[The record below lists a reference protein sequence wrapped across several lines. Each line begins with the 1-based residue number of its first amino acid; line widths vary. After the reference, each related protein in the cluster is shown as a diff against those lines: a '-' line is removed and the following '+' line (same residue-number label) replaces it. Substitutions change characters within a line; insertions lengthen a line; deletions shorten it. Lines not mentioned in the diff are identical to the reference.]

1 MPDRLR
7 VLLVDDDKDFISDF
21 TALSRDVFRL
31 DSAQSGE
38 EALRRLS
45 DDAYDAMLLDL
56 RLGRGIDGIETL
68 RRIRPAQPDLPVIMI
83 TEYAS
88 VETAVEAMKLGAFH
102 YMSKHPN
109 IRELRA
115 IIEKELGSV
124 RWKRMFLQE
133 MESRH
138 GRMIGESEAIRQV
151 RALVLRVAPTSAPV
165 LIEGENGTG
174 KELVAHEIHMR
185 SGRSG
190 GPYVTVNCAAIPH
203 SLFESESFGH
213 EKGAFTGAVS
223 RRIGRFEQADGGTI
237 FLDEIGTLALDM
249 QSKLLRV
256 LENKTLTRVG
266 GTQTIRV
273 DARVV
278 AASNRILADETAAGR
293 FREDLF
299 HRLNVITIR
308 IPPLR
313 ERREDIPV
321 LAEHFAASFRPVPD
335 GREPFF
341 TAEAMRMM
349 KNYDWPG
356 NVRELRNVVER
367 SVILASGF
375 PVRPEELRL
384 DHRPVEKAGVFSDLL
399 GMEYRKARKEA
410 LDRFKKAYLSDLMKR
425 SGGNV
430 TRAAEMAKLPRTSL
444 HRILSDKDG

>member
-7 VLLVDDDKDFISDF
+7 VLLVDDDKDFIRDF
-21 TALSRDVFRL
+21 TALGRDAFHL
-31 DSAQSGE
+31 DSAESGE

-68 RRIRPAQPDLPVIMI
+68 KRIRPAHPDLPVIMI

-124 RWKRMFLQE
+124 RWKRLFLQE

-138 GRMIGESEAIRQV
+138 GRMIGESEAFRQV
-151 RALVLRVAPTSAPV
+151 KALITRVAPTSAPV

-174 KELVAHEIHMR
+174 KELVAREIHLR

-190 GPYVTVNCAAIPH
+190 GPYVTVNCAAIPN

-223 RRIGRFEQADGGTI
+223 RRIGRFEQAEGGTI
-237 FLDEIGTLALDM
+237 FLDEIGSMGLDM
-249 QSKLLRV
+249 QAKLLRV

-266 GTQTIRV
+266 GTQTIHV
-273 DARVV
+273 DVRVV
-278 AASNRILADETAAGR
+278 AASNRVLSDETSAGR
-293 FREDLF
+293 FREDLY
-299 HRLNVITIR
+299 HRLNVISIR

-313 ERREDIPV
+313 DRREDIPV
-321 LAEHFAASFRPVPD
+321 LAEYFAGIYAPLRRGSDNYFRP
-335 GREPFF
+335 
-341 TAEAMRMM
+341 EALRIM

-375 PVRPEELRL
+375 PIRPEELRL
-384 DHRPVEKAGVFSDLL
+384 DPRPVEKSGLFSDLL

-430 TRAAEMAKLPRTSL
+430 TRAAELAGLPRTSL
-444 HRILSDKDG
+444 QRMLSDKGG